1 MQLGW
6 VTPVPDGHA
15 YALLRKGVEE
25 KHNESA
31 DLGGFLIITSFAQSV
46 ALCRGAIRP

>member
-15 YALLRKGVEE
+15 YALLREGFEA

-31 DLGGFLIITSFAQSV
+31 ETGGFLIITTFAQSV